1 MVSSSMI
8 ATPVSYPHLRLDDK
22 GRPWVVGANVK
33 VIEIAAD
40 YLAHRSSVEEMAYQ
54 FPHLTPSMIHSA
66 LAYFYDHREEMEG
79 EINRS
84 LNSYLKEL
92 QADRNSPLHRR
103 LREAAEIG
111 K

>member
-1 MVSSSMI
+1 MI

-22 GRPWVVGANVK
+22 GRPWVEGANVK

-66 LAYFYDHREEMEG
+66 LAYFYDHREEMEADM
-79 EINRS
+79 EES
-84 LNSYLKEL
+84 LASYHEKLL
-92 QADRNSPLHRR
+92 QQKDSPLRIR
-103 LREAAEIG
+103 LANAG
-111 K
+111 KA